1 MSDFKIILDSPS
13 DQPALGFD
21 QTALALKEIIE
32 ASKPQFVVGIF
43 GSWGSGKTTLMR
55 AIERKLNSSKSLTLQ
70 FSAWRYEKE
79 PNLIIPLLDVVREG
93 LILWAE
99 QNKPAQQ
106 KALTTAST
114 IGKAIYSLLAGLSF
128 KVGLPNA
135 LEISYKANESL
146 AQARDFAEKEKAA
159 RVPRSFYYAA
169 FRALGDS
176 FKEFLGSDGGPDR
189 IVVFVD
195 DLDRCLP
202 HGALEVLE
210 AMKLF
215 FDLAGFIFVVG
226 LDQSVVER
234 SIDLKYRSDSSTD
247 ASSSNSAY
255 QIRGADYIKKI
266 FQVPFSV
273 APVAVTQLD
282 EFLDAIYNES
292 QLPLAQITDFR
303 NQVAPHLRYIIAESG
318 VNPREIKRYLNAY
331 TLGTKIKPHLDRNVA
346 LALQTIAF
354 RRDWET
360 VRRAVL
366 SYREIFV
373 DALRR
378 RVAEHD
384 FTAITDL
391 DPTLTG
397 IPESF
402 FNYVSDSNP
411 GSVLLNPQN
420 LDEYI
425 YSGEATRSSLS
436 TLFLDAIRDVA
447 QLSKQLRQLQSAET
461 LDSKT
466 ISPYSSSVVSALGM
480 VQQAGG
486 ARFGGIAKEWTD
498 HVSIAGSQL
507 QPSTNEAIKKQWLAD
522 EESFLRR
529 VMNQLME
536 TYQFGSTATAT
547 A

>member
-1 MSDFKIILDSPS
+1 MSCAMSDFKIILDSPS

-202 HGALEVLE
+202 HGALVVLE
-210 AMKLF
+210 AM
-215 FDLAGFIFVVG
+215 
-226 LDQSVVER
+226 
-234 SIDLKYRSDSSTD
+234 
-247 ASSSNSAY
+247 
-255 QIRGADYIKKI
+255 
-266 FQVPFSV
+266 
-273 APVAVTQLD
+273 
-282 EFLDAIYNES
+282 
-292 QLPLAQITDFR
+292 
-303 NQVAPHLRYIIAESG
+303 
-318 VNPREIKRYLNAY
+318 
-331 TLGTKIKPHLDRNVA
+331 
-346 LALQTIAF
+346 
-354 RRDWET
+354 
-360 VRRAVL
+360 
-366 SYREIFV
+366 
-373 DALRR
+373 
-378 RVAEHD
+378 
-384 FTAITDL
+384 
-391 DPTLTG
+391 
-397 IPESF
+397 
-402 FNYVSDSNP
+402 
-411 GSVLLNPQN
+411 
-420 LDEYI
+420 
-425 YSGEATRSSLS
+425 
-436 TLFLDAIRDVA
+436 
-447 QLSKQLRQLQSAET
+447 
-461 LDSKT
+461 
-466 ISPYSSSVVSALGM
+466 
-480 VQQAGG
+480 
-486 ARFGGIAKEWTD
+486 
-498 HVSIAGSQL
+498 
-507 QPSTNEAIKKQWLAD
+507 
-522 EESFLRR
+522 
-529 VMNQLME
+529 
-536 TYQFGSTATAT
+536 
-547 A
+547 